1 MNMKLGAEPK
11 KVMILGGL
19 LVVAV
24 IVFYTNVIDGGSGE
38 VSSIQPPRP
47 AGNSA
52 GVARP
57 ATTPGTTTTKK
68 TASRRSVE
76 FRPTLK
82 RSPQERADPASTDPT
97 LRLDLLQKLQTVRFN
112 GSGRNLFEF
121 GSAPPTPQEIAAART
136 PVPKIIPQAPPPSQ
150 TSAPPSASPAK
161 PKAPPIPLKFY
172 GYISTPKGTA
182 RRGFFLDGENIVVA
196 SEGETIKS
204 RYRVVRIGLNNVEME
219 DTQFS
224 QRQTLRLE
232 TPPGGVG

>member
-1 MNMKLGAEPK
+1 MKMQLGAEPK

-24 IVFYTNVIDGGSGE
+24 FVFYTNVIDGGSGE
-38 VSSIQPPRP
+38 VSSVQPPR
-47 AGNSA
+47 ATGNAA
-52 GVARP
+52 GVVRP
-57 ATTPGTTTTKK
+57 TTTPVTTTRK
-68 TASRRSVE
+68 TAARRSTE

-82 RSPQERADPASTDPT
+82 RSPQERADPASTDPA
-97 LRLDLLQKLQTVRFN
+97 LKLDLLQKLQTVRFN

-121 GSAPPTPQEIAAART
+121 GSAPPTPQEIAASRT
-136 PVPKIIPQAPPPSQ
+136 PVPKIIPQAPPSSQ
-150 TSAPPSASPAK
+150 ASAPPPVTPAK

-204 RYRVVRIGLNNVEME
+204 RYKVVRIGLNNVEME

-232 TPPGGVG
+232 VPPGGVG